1 MNTYIE
7 AHRWALQM
15 KAGGATTAELHE
27 RARRF
32 DDDGKY
38 GAAKAFRDVAAQ

>member
-1 MNTYIE
+1 MRYQE

-15 KAGGATTAELHE
+15 KTGGATATELQE
-27 RARRF
+27 RARRL

-38 GAAKAFRDVAAQ
+38 GAAKAFRDVAAE